1 MYTLL
6 LVDDEEFEREGM
18 TRLIP
23 WEENGIQLLGA
34 AKNGEEGFD
43 MACALKPDLILTD
56 IKMPLLD
63 GIGMIRKLKEQNCE
77 SEIVVL
83 SGYGEYEFTSQAMEL
98 GVRHYILKPVDEEKT
113 IETMEKAILELKQRQ
128 HQSQA
133 LHQAVQLRPIAMQ
146 QILRDMLLGREENAE
161 DVERAAVE
169 FGMLRENI
177 MLLAFRRSGHNFDAT
192 EANALESILR
202 EMMGEKS
209 VYAVTF
215 TEDETVY
222 FIHALPHADAFPASR
237 VLHLMDPDQTKGV
250 TVALSRAGRIQELSA
265 LYQEIRLLFHMRK
278 IEKGMRFLHYDLFGG
293 EVSPDMIFDYSAIY
307 RADSYAAI
315 LFELYLASLKMN
327 YAGYDEHLKRDL
339 FQWICALFS
348 PREEQ
353 NASDTE
359 DHADTFGFA
368 EAADQIARQK
378 NCASMDAKEERQKWG
393 ILVALYTHL
402 GDTDLSIRMLACDFL
417 FMNEDY
423 FGRLFR
429 KLTGEKFN
437 SFLQHTRILL
447 AQRLMQYQPEM
458 LIQDLARLTGYAE
471 DGQYFSKAFRKETGS
486 SPSEYRKNLERE

>member
-18 TRLIP
+18 ARLVP
-23 WEENGIQLLGA
+23 WEEHEIQLIGA
-34 AKNGEEGFD
+34 AKNGEEGFE
-43 MACALKPDLILTD
+43 MACREKPDLILTD

-63 GIGMIRKLKEQNCE
+63 GIGMIRKLQEAKCE

-98 GVRHYILKPVDEEKT
+98 GVRHYILKPVDEEKI
-113 IETMEKAILELKQRQ
+113 IETMEKAILELKQRR

-133 LHQAVQLRPIAMQ
+133 LNQAVQLRPIAMQ
-146 QILRDMLLGREENAE
+146 QILRDALLDRGESPEEL
-161 DVERAAVE
+161 ERAAGE
-169 FGMLRENI
+169 FGMLRAQL
-177 MLLAFRRSGHNFDAT
+177 MLLAFRRSGRNFDPT
-192 EANALESILR
+192 EAAALENILK
-202 EMMGEKS
+202 EVLGADG
-209 VYAVTF
+209 VYTVTF
-215 TEDETVY
+215 TEDDAIF
-222 FIHALPHADAFPASR
+222 FIHALPHADRFPANR
-237 VLHLMDPDQTKGV
+237 VLNSIDPDQTKGI
-250 TVALSRAGRIQELSA
+250 TAALSRAGSVQELPA
-265 LYQEIRLLFHMRK
+265 LYQEICLLFHMRK

-307 RADSYAAI
+307 RADNYPAI
-315 LFELYLASLKMN
+315 LFELYLASLKMS
-327 YAGYDEHLKRDL
+327 YAGYDERIQRDL

-348 PREEQ
+348 PRDARSAEGTEA
-353 NASDTE
+353 NAE
-359 DHADTFGFA
+359 NFGFA
-368 EAADQIARQK
+368 DAADSIALQK
-378 NCASMDAKEERQKWG
+378 NCAWSEQKEEKQKRE
-393 ILVALYTHL
+393 ILIAFYTHL
-402 GDTDLSIRMLACDFL
+402 ADTDLSIRMLACDCL

-437 SFLQHTRILL
+437 SYLQHTRILL

-486 SPSEYRKNLERE
+486 SPSEYRKSLI